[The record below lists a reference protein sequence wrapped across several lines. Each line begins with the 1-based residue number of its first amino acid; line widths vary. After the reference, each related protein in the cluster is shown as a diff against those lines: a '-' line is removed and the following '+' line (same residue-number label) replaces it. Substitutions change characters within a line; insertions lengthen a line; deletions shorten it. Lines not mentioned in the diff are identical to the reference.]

1 MSSASEAPQ
10 PGDVN
15 PHQRVQGDL
24 DTESGGMSIESAAS
38 TARPEVANVEAFRKE
53 NWGKRD
59 GWAWLY
65 GIAAP
70 LQFIQGLLMVKSS
83 LMQEGADKMGVVLLF
98 GLFTLGSAAVCALFW
113 MGKPIARPGVMMMML
128 LTLGVGGPGWLRL
141 VEWCFGQ
148 VDWWFGWIGRAVVI
162 ALMAESLRSPRNKLF
177 FKDEIARS

>member
-1 MSSASEAPQ
+1 MP
-10 PGDVN
+10 
-15 PHQRVQGDL
+15 
-24 DTESGGMSIESAAS
+24 IESAAS
-38 TARPEVANVEAFRKE
+38 TAGKTFSEGSSARPEVANVEAFRKK

-70 LQFIQGLLMVKSS
+70 LQFIQGVLMVKSS
-83 LMQEGADKMGVVLLF
+83 LMQEGADKTGVVLLF

-113 MGKPIARPGVMMMML
+113 MGKPIARPGVMMML
-128 LTLGVGGPGWLRL
+128 LTLGVGGPGWFGL

-148 VDWWFGWIGRAVVI
+148 VDWWFGWLGRAVVI

-177 FKDEIARS
+177 FQDEVARSQ